1 MSIGM
6 NAIKTNIKTLLDN
19 QNTALGSPV
28 DLSLGMTR
36 RVQKILKINLERLP
50 IQASFYPAVT
60 IFFDQKNMSQDTIA
74 KTQAIG
80 KRRADV
86 AVKVAGVVYNANLTS
101 NLEDP
106 ADEDLEK
113 LMENVEEILRS
124 DPTLVGSA
132 TWSQPSDVTYH
143 SGPGGEEAHVRV
155 GILTLNLT
163 VFY

>member
-6 NAIKTNIKTLLDN
+6 NAIKTNIKTILDA
-19 QNTALGSPV
+19 QNSVAGSPV
-28 DLSLGMTR
+28 DLSSGMTK

-60 IFFDQKNMSQDTIA
+60 IFFDQKNMNQDTIA
-74 KTQAIG
+74 KTQATG
-80 KRRADV
+80 KRKAEV
-86 AVKVAGVVYNANLTS
+86 SVKVAGVVYNANLTS

-113 LMENVEEILRS
+113 LMENIEEILRS

-132 TWSQPSDVTYH
+132 TWSQPTDVTYH

-155 GILTLNLT
+155 GIMNLDLV